1 MKKIFFL
8 SLLSVA
14 LYSCSNDDFDVTSN
28 NTGSYM
34 ETIESKS
41 NLVLENGLDNSLTD
55 SLKLDDM
62 DSVTSFKVEYIK
74 KSSINQNY
82 KSHNNISRA
91 ARYSYDGIVNGTPK
105 KTLSNQKVL
114 INGVTGVA
122 TGVYFADVY
131 TTSGQIELPS
141 NAKDVEFDLPD
152 VCGYIDWSSREEG
165 VIKTS
170 YQTKKDGVKRNT

>member
-55 SLKLDDM
+55 SLKLDDFKKGIW
-62 DSVTSFKVEYIK
+62 SVFGDADNLLEKVKPQGLYVISYSTVGEILNSSKRWISLVDKEFTNSPFSF
-74 KSSINQNY
+74 
-82 KSHNNISRA
+82 IS
-91 ARYSYDGIVNGTPK
+91 K
-105 KTLSNQKVL
+105 
-114 INGVTGVA
+114 
-122 TGVYFADVY
+122 
-131 TTSGQIELPS
+131 
-141 NAKDVEFDLPD
+141 
-152 VCGYIDWSSREEG
+152 
-165 VIKTS
+165 
-170 YQTKKDGVKRNT
+170 

>member
-114 INGVTGVA
+114 INGEEIDRFGDKKIFWYKALAKAPGA
-122 TGVYFADVY
+122 TTLPKPSEDEARKWMLK
-131 TTSGQIELPS
+131 SG
-141 NAKDVEFDLPD
+141 
-152 VCGYIDWSSREEG
+152 
-165 VIKTS
+165 
-170 YQTKKDGVKRNT
+170 YQVQ

>member
-91 ARYSYDGIVNGTPK
+91 ARYSYDGIVNGGIWIHKNFYK
-105 KTLSNQKVL
+105 K
-114 INGVTGVA
+114 G
-122 TGVYFADVY
+122 Y
-131 TTSGQIELPS
+131 TSLYTMIYPGNYAS
-141 NAKDVEFDLPD
+141 AKDVW
-152 VCGYIDWSSREEG
+152 INH
-165 VIKTS
+165 IAKTMERS
-170 YQTKKDGVKRNT
+170 YNALLQYRNNQ